1 VKPVVDGDPPW
12 QDRNLPL
19 SRKKVL
25 MGYSQPDDF
34 VDKERAPLFF
44 GLRSLKSGDF
54 FDQRKHARVSWKA
67 QMVAQELP
75 SDVTSPSFKIAAE
88 VINISEGGMCV
99 VTELPMEAATVL
111 QCEMKLPGVGIRIPT
126 VMQVTWVAIG
136 DGDKYVLGLRYV
148 I

>member
-1 VKPVVDGDPPW
+1 
-12 QDRNLPL
+12 
-19 SRKKVL
+19 

-44 GLRSLKSGDF
+44 GLSSIKSGDF
-54 FDQRKHARVSWKA
+54 FDQRKHDRVSWRA

-75 SDVTSPSFKIAAE
+75 SDSTLPSFKIAAE
-88 VINISEGGMCV
+88 VVNISEGGMCV
-99 VTELPMEAATVL
+99 ITELPIQAASVL

-126 VMQVTWVAIG
+126 VMQVAWAAIG
-136 DGDKYVLGLRYV
+136 DGGKFVLGLRYV

>member
-1 VKPVVDGDPPW
+1 VKPLVDGDPPW

-19 SRKKVL
+19 SRKKVP

-44 GLRSLKSGDF
+44 GLSSLKVGSF
-54 FDQRKHARVSWKA
+54 FDQRKHLRVSWKA
-67 QMVAQELP
+67 QMVAQEL
-75 SDVTSPSFKIAAE
+75 SGDVMTPSFKITAE
-88 VINISEGGMCV
+88 VLNISEGGMCV
-99 VTELPMEAATVL
+99 VTEIPVEAASVL

-126 VMQVTWVAIG
+126 VMQVTWVAVG
-136 DGDKYVLGLRYV
+136 DGDKYVMGLRYV